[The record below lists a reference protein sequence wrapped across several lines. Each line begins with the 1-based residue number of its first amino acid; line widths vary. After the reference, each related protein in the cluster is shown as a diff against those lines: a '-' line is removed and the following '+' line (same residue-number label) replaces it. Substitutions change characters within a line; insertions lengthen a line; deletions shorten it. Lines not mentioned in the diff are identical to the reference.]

1 MVIDAYTS
9 KWKKVPVAVRQFIL
23 RALAIL
29 ISWKILYLVF
39 LLPTRVLDKPLS
51 HSVANG
57 TSWLLNKYTNSTA
70 YYPKSETGTVI
81 TDNGPVISPLEDV
94 YFNRRNVVSIEDPCN
109 ALELF
114 VLYAGFIICMPA
126 STIRKV
132 IFIVGGI
139 LLIHITNVIRC
150 AVVAYTII
158 YDPKYADFA
167 HHYVFT
173 FIVYGLIKALWLI
186 FSRKLKIAYAET
198 EQ

>member
-1 MVIDAYTS
+1 MVISTYIS
-9 KWKKVPVAVRQFIL
+9 KWNKVPADVRRFIL

-57 TSWLLNKYTNSTA
+57 TAWLLNKYTNSTA
-70 YYPKSETGTVI
+70 YYAKSETGTII

-94 YFNRRNVVSIEDPCN
+94 YFNQRNVVSIEDPCN

-126 STIRKV
+126 SLWRK
-132 IFIVGGI
+132 IFFIVGGI
-139 LLIHITNVIRC
+139 LLIHIINVIRC

-158 YDPKYADFA
+158 YNPKYADFA

-173 FIVYGLIKALWLI
+173 FIVYALIIVLWLI
-186 FSRKLKIAYAET
+186 FVKKLKIAHAET

>member
-70 YYPKSETGTVI
+70 YYAKSETGTII

-94 YFNRRNVVSIEDPCN
+94 YFNHRNVVSIEDPCN

-114 VLYAGFIICMPA
+114 VLYAGFIVCMPA
-126 STIRKV
+126 SMIRKV
-132 IFIVGGI
+132 IFIAGGI

-173 FIVYGLIKALWLI
+173 FIVYGLIIALWLI

>member
-1 MVIDAYTS
+1 MVISTYTN
-9 KWKKVPVAVRQFIL
+9 KWKKVPVDVRQFIL

-29 ISWKILYLVF
+29 ISWKILYLLF
-39 LLPTRVLDKPLS
+39 LLPMRVLDKPLS

-57 TSWLLNKYTNSTA
+57 TSWLLNKYTNSPA
-70 YYPKSETGTVI
+70 YYAKSETGTVI

-94 YFNRRNVVSIEDPCN
+94 YFNQRTVVSIEDPCN

-114 VLYAGFIICMPA
+114 VLYAGFIVCMPA
-126 STIRKV
+126 SLWRKI

-158 YDPKYADFA
+158 YNPKYADFA

-173 FIVYGLIKALWLI
+173 FIVYALIIVLWLI
-186 FSRKLKIAYAET
+186 FVKKLKIAHAET